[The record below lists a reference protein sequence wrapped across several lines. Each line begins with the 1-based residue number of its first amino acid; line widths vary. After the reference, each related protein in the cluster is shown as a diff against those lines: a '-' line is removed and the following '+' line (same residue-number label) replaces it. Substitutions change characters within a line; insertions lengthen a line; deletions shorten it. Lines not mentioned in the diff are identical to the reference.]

1 MSVEVLEQFVDELM
15 CECFNTALHLG
26 YFVEAD
32 GSCKEVR
39 PQPNISDTFWNEI
52 WCWLDG
58 LYQKDFFNRM
68 NGRCSLKA
76 SIEFSME
83 DEENYMKDFLA
94 RLKTVT
100 PAEITPEI
108 IQQRILNRPLT
119 IGDFVEIIEKSSI
132 SGETITRWEHKKYPM
147 IEILPTYWDY
157 TKKGV
162 TTYKVNGMFK
172 GVVCGQTITKINTS
186 SIPCTVSKFGS
197 LPRLAKLYGF
207 ELQP

>member
-1 MSVEVLEQFVDELM
+1 MVHDLM
-15 CECFNTALHLG
+15 CECYNTALHLG
-26 YFVEAD
+26 YFVESD

-39 PQPNISDTFWNEI
+39 PQPKSISDTFWNEI

-58 LYQKDFFNRM
+58 LYQKDFFNKM

-83 DEENYMKDFLA
+83 DEENYMKDFLG

-100 PAEITPEI
+100 PAEITPEV
-108 IQQRILNRPLT
+108 IQQRILNRPLA
-119 IGDFVEIIEKSSI
+119 IEDFVKITEKSDI

-162 TTYKVNGMFK
+162 GTYKANGMFK
-172 GVVCGQTITKINTS
+172 GVVCGRDINELVTS
-186 SIPCTVSKFGS
+186 SIPSIVGCFGS
-197 LPRLAKLYGF
+197 LPRLTKCYGF
-207 ELQP
+207 ELLV

>member
-1 MSVEVLEQFVDELM
+1 MSTEVLELEQSINELM
-15 CECFNTALHLG
+15 CECYNTALHLG

-39 PQPNISDTFWNEI
+39 PQPNISCTLWNEI
-52 WCWLDG
+52 WEWLDG

-68 NGRCSLKA
+68 GGRCSLKA

-83 DEENYMKDFLA
+83 DEENYMKDFLT

-108 IQQRILNRPLT
+108 LQQQILNLPLT
-119 IGDFVEIIEKSSI
+119 IKDFVEITEKSDI
-132 SGETITRWEHKKYPM
+132 SGETITRWKHKKYPM

-162 TTYKVNGMFK
+162 TTYKANGMFK
-172 GVVCGQTITKINTS
+172 GVVCGKDINELITS
-186 SIPCTVSKFGS
+186 SIPSIVGCFGS
-197 LPRLAKLYGF
+197 LPRLAKEYGF
-207 ELQP
+207 EL